1 MALPSTMPPEQIPPT
16 LVGVAGEYYVAAE
29 LSRRG
34 FIASISL
41 RNTRGTDILAT
52 NQEGT
57 RSVTIQVKTTQQK
70 GTSWIL
76 NEKAESFFPRNHFYV
91 FVRLRDKEERPEF
104 HVVPSRVVAKYVKK
118 SHHDWLGKRGKGG
131 RRHHD
136 SSVRQFRDLGNKYLE
151 KWRILRLS
159 RSKKKRD

>member
-1 MALPSTMPPEQIPPT
+1 MPPERISPI

-52 NQEGT
+52 NQDAT
-57 RSVTIQVKTTQQK
+57 QSVTIQVKTTQQK
-70 GTSWIL
+70 KKSWIL

-91 FVRLRDKEERPEF
+91 FVRLGDKEKRAEF
-104 HVVPSRVVAKYVKK
+104 HIVPSRVVAKYVKK
-118 SHHDWLGKRGKGG
+118 DYQSWRTRSGKYGKP
-131 RRHHD
+131 HND
-136 SSVRQFRDLGNKYLE
+136 SSVRQFRDQDGKYLE
-151 KWRILRLS
+151 NWNVLGLTK
-159 RSKKKRD
+159 

>member
-1 MALPSTMPPEQIPPT
+1 MPPERISPI

-52 NQEGT
+52 NQDAT
-57 RSVTIQVKTTQQK
+57 QSVTIQVKTTQQK
-70 GTSWIL
+70 GKGWIL

-91 FVRLRDKEERPEF
+91 FVRLGDKEKRAEF

-118 SHHDWLGKRGKGG
+118 DHQSWRTRSGKNGKP
-131 RRHHD
+131 HND
-136 SSVRQFRDLGNKYLE
+136 SSVRKFQDQDDKYLE
-151 KWRILRLS
+151 SWNVLGL
-159 RSKKKRD
+159 